1 MLPKTLI
8 LIRIII
14 QSSMVIKEDLY
25 FGVPFTISIAS
36 KPTKSF
42 FVIYI
47 KL

>member
-25 FGVPFTISIAS
+25 IGVQFAISIAS

-42 FVIYI
+42 FVY
-47 KL
+47 